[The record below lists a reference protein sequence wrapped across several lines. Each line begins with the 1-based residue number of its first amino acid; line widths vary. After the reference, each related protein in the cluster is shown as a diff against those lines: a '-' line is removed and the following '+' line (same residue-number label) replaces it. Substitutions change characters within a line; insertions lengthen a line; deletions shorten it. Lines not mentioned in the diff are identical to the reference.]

1 MKVGLMLG
9 GGGAK
14 GAYQLGVLK
23 ALEQYNLINQIDC
36 ISGASIGALNG
47 YFYLSSLNINQVI
60 DSWRYGINN
69 NPIQIKKRNRKKEEN
84 ETGLFSLQVLR
95 EMNKM
100 YLDPHLFE
108 QTKIDLFVS
117 TTKVVNP
124 KLSGVV
130 MRWKWE
136 NDIIHLNQSDIPF
149 EDAISSSSV
158 PIVFGTNRVRNS
170 YYIDGGLTNNNP
182 VDILINQG
190 CDVILGVS
198 LDNKCNYKKYKEHH
212 VTLINLTSPEAM
224 PKTAIKRYVA
234 ALNFNLELFENRIE
248 YGYYATTEM
257 IKECIS
263 KGVFKLDHQQVK
275 ICENGGMFKIIDVPD
290 YINANIKIMCS
301 NKESQ
306 LRKKERNHGNN

>member
-23 ALEQYNLINQIDC
+23 ALEQYNLIDQIDC
-36 ISGASIGALNG
+36 IAGASVGALNG
-47 YFYLSSLNINQVI
+47 FFYLSSQDINQVI
-60 DSWRYGINN
+60 DSWRYGIKN
-69 NPIQIKKRNRKKEEN
+69 NPIQIQKRNRKKEEN

-100 YLDPHLFE
+100 YLNPTMFE

-117 TTKVVNP
+117 TTKVANP

-136 NDIIHLNQSDIPF
+136 NEIIHLNKSDSPF

-158 PIVFGTNRVRNS
+158 PIVFGTNRVHNS

-182 VDILINQG
+182 VDVLIDQG
-190 CDVILGVS
+190 CDVIFAVS
-198 LDNKCNYKKYKEHH
+198 LDNKHNYKKYKEHK
-212 VTLINLTSPEAM
+212 VTLINLTSREAL
-224 PKTAIKRYVA
+224 PKTTIKSYA
-234 ALNFNLELFENRIE
+234 AVLNFNLELFENRIE

-263 KGVFKLDHQQVK
+263 KGVFKLDNQQVK
-275 ICENGGMFKIIDVPD
+275 VCENSGVFKIIDVPD
-290 YINANIKIMCS
+290 YINGNIKIIR
-301 NKESQ
+301 NKKESE